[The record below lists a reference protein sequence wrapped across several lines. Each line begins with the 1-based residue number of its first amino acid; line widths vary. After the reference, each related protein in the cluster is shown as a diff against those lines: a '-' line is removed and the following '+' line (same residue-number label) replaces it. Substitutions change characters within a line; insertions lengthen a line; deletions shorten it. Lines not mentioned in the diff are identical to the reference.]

1 MGEIMPDV
9 FRFGISIDKNLL
21 DKFDRLI
28 REKKY
33 TNRSE
38 AFRDLIR
45 EELVKKEWIE
55 GKDVAGAITFIYD
68 HHQRDLLNKIVDIQH
83 QFQKIIISAQ
93 HIHLDHEN
101 CLEIVA
107 VKGSSRDVQTLA
119 DRLKSVKGVRHGI
132 LSMSSTGKEIE

>member
-1 MGEIMPDV
+1 MSTL
-9 FRFGISIDKNLL
+9 FRFGISIDKTLL

-28 REKKY
+28 REQKY

-45 EELVKKEWIE
+45 EALVKTAWKQGRE
-55 GKDVAGAITFIYD
+55 VAGAITFIYD

-83 QFQKIIISAQ
+83 HFQKLIISTQ
-93 HIHLDHEN
+93 HIHLDGEN

-107 VKGSSRDVQTLA
+107 VKGNATEVQKLA
-119 DRLKSVKGVRHGI
+119 DRLKSIKGVRHGT
-132 LSMSSTGKEIE
+132 LSMSSTGRGID